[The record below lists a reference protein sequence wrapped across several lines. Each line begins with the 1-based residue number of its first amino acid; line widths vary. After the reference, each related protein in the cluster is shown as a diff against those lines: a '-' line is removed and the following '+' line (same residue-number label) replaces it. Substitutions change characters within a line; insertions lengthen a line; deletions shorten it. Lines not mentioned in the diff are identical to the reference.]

1 MKVFKYL
8 FYSIF
13 VFVVSLGVVD
23 AAALSM
29 STSTRSAVV
38 GNTISVTVSA
48 SGAAGWEYCVNYNSS
63 VFSLVSANSDTGGP
77 CVRTGSTLTGYS
89 KVTFKFKAIK
99 SGSSTF
105 SLRDAAM
112 YGDDGSSVS
121 SSKGSVSVTARTQAE
136 IQASYSDNANLK
148 SLGVEGFD
156 ITPAFDKDTLEYEL
170 VVENDVTKVNVL
182 ATKAQA
188 NASVSGAGE
197 LELTEG
203 LNKVTIV
210 VTAQKGNQKKYII
223 NITRKELDPINVV
236 VDGKEFTIVRK
247 VDALTVPTYYEA
259 GTVIIQEEE
268 VPCLNSE
275 VTNYQLVGL
284 KDEDGNI
291 HLYRYYEKEA
301 KYELY
306 QQLVTEVINF
316 VPVKTDKLIDG
327 YEKNKDIK
335 INEEKVNVY
344 YSEDDKDYV
353 LIYGIN
359 MLSGKTGWYQYDLV
373 EHTFQRYNDT
383 GLNKIKETNKLFLL
397 LLIILGGVFVLAIL
411 VIIILVVS
419 KSKLKKKNIKIL
431 SLLEELNNRVKS
443 GSIETKSED
452 KKIRKSK
459 VIKKEN

>member
-1 MKVFKYL
+1 
-8 FYSIF
+8 
-13 VFVVSLGVVD
+13 
-23 AAALSM
+23 
-29 STSTRSAVV
+29 
-38 GNTISVTVSA
+38 
-48 SGAAGWEYCVNYNSS
+48 
-63 VFSLVSANSDTGGP
+63 
-77 CVRTGSTLTGYS
+77 
-89 KVTFKFKAIK
+89 
-99 SGSSTF
+99 
-105 SLRDAAM
+105 M

-136 IQASYSDNANLK
+136 IQASYSDNDNLK

-156 ITPAFDKDTLEYEL
+156 ITPAFDKDKLEYEL

-197 LELTEG
+197 VELTEG
-203 LNKVTIV
+203 LNKVTVV
-210 VTAQKGNQKKYII
+210 VTAQKGNQKKYVI

-236 VDGKEFTIVRK
+236 VDGKEYTIVRK
-247 VDALTVPTYYEA
+247 VDALTIPTYYEA

-275 VTNYQLVGL
+275 VTKYQLVGL

-316 VPVKTDKLIDG
+316 VPVQTDKLIDG

-335 INEEKVNVY
+335 INDESVNVY

-359 MLSGKTGWYQYDLV
+359 MLTGKTGWYQYDV
-373 EHTFQRYNDT
+373 IEHTFQRYNDN

-397 LLIILGGVFVLAIL
+397 LVIILGGVFILAIL

-419 KSKLKKKNIKIL
+419 KSKIKNKNKKIL

-443 GSIETKSED
+443 GTVETKNNE
-452 KKIRKSK
+452 KKVKKSR